1 MTVNT
6 SLFWKRGFPIYLL
19 LGNQSESTSD
29 WIIFDFI
36 NRDQSLKCLWYWI
49 IFASIDHIMV
59 ISILNWLLLT
69 EDSDGGVGGVFSYFV
84 SWSSTGRL
92 MSAWLSLPALLCTA
106 ILALLVSVMD
116 ELSFNVC
123 QIIDKYY
130 YNYYSL
136 LCNKP
141 KTSRNS
147 QIYIKS
153 ISNNRHQAEALPYKM
168 MLP

>member
-1 MTVNT
+1 MAFLKKGLPNL
-6 SLFWKRGFPIYLL
+6 SIAGKPIWEHFWLNNLWFHQPRPILKVLMILDYLWFHWPHHGNKYSELIATDRGQWWRW
-19 LGNQSESTSD
+19 G
-29 WIIFDFI
+29 
-36 NRDQSLKCLWYWI
+36 
-49 IFASIDHIMV
+49 
-59 ISILNWLLLT
+59 
-69 EDSDGGVGGVFSYFV
+69 GGVFSYFV

-123 QIIDKYY
+123 QIINKYY

-153 ISNNRHQAEALPYKM
+153 IPNNRHQAEALPYKM